1 VFRGEP
7 GVGIVPSLMSHAR
20 VLIHADVRTMDARR
34 PRADALAWR
43 DGTLLAVG
51 DRDAVLDAAGDAA
64 EVLDAHGATV
74 LPGFIDAHQ
83 HPTLTALY
91 GSRARLT
98 PPRVTDITS
107 LQSALRAAAKN
118 VPPGRWVVATDW
130 DELQLA
136 ERRPPTRAELD
147 AAVPDHPL
155 MAMHYTCH
163 RALANSRALER
174 AGIRRATPDPAGG
187 LISRGRDGL
196 PDGLLIERAMS
207 PVESLGRADL
217 IAHDAE
223 GFFEQLEAHHRALL
237 AEGITRVVDAT
248 VPLDVIELYRE
259 AARRG
264 RVPVPTIMLPVSL
277 GGYLEAPW
285 DVFSA
290 PIAHGTN
297 GPLTVGPVKLVF
309 DGAPV
314 CAMCLSVWQTA
325 GAMVGALALSLRQ
338 GSLDPVRASLSV
350 RPRVDVDGKVRTGL
364 TLYPRAEAERVVR
377 AAVDHGFMVAAHAI
391 GNESIDVVLAAYK
404 AAGPALH
411 QTRAPRIEHAT
422 FLDRD
427 LAARLAYA
435 GVAVS
440 AQPHMVTLPTVSGA
454 PPVPGIRFMALR
466 WLLDAGVKVAG
477 SSDHPVTGFAPLDGI
492 RSAVTRRTVGGRTYE
507 PDQRVELDEALV
519 MYTRAAA
526 DVCGCLTDCGT
537 LEAGKRADLVV
548 LDRTLS
554 ARTLD
559 EVKVRATVLGGETL
573 YGGVIDATR
582 AT

>member
-1 VFRGEP
+1 
-7 GVGIVPSLMSHAR
+7 MSRAH
-20 VLIHADVRTMDARR
+20 VLVNADVRTMDARR
-34 PRADALAWR
+34 PHAEALAWR
-43 DGTLLAVG
+43 DGIIFAVG
-51 DRDAVLDAAGDAA
+51 ERDAVLHAAGDDA

-83 HPTLTALY
+83 HPTITALY

-98 PPRVTDITS
+98 PPRVNDIAS
-107 LQSALRAAAKN
+107 FQSALRAATKT
-118 VPPGRWVVATDW
+118 VPPGRWVVATEW
-130 DELQLA
+130 DELLLT

-147 AAVPDHPL
+147 EAVPDHPL

-163 RALANSRALER
+163 RALANSRALEH
-174 AGIRRATPDPAGG
+174 AGIGRKTSDPAGG
-187 LISRGRDGL
+187 LIPRGRDGL

-207 PVESLGRADL
+207 PVESLARADL
-217 IAHDAE
+217 VAHDAD

-248 VPLDVIELYRE
+248 VPLDVIALYRE

-264 RVPVPTIMLPVSL
+264 RVLVPTVMLPVSL

-290 PIAHGTN
+290 TLAHDTN
-297 GPLTVGPVKLVF
+297 GPLTIGPVKLVF

-325 GAMVGALALSLRQ
+325 GAFVGALALTLNQR
-338 GSLDPVRASLSV
+338 SLDPVRASLSV
-350 RPRVDVDGKVRTGL
+350 RPRVGLDGKVRTGV
-364 TLYPRAEAERVVR
+364 TLYPREEAERVVR
-377 AAVDHGFMVAAHAI
+377 AAVDHGFTVAAHAI

-427 LAARLAYA
+427 LAARLAHE
-435 GVAVS
+435 GVAVT

-454 PPVPGIRFMALR
+454 PAVPGMRFMALR

-492 RSAVTRRTVGGRTYE
+492 RAAVTRRTVGGRAYE
-507 PDQRVELDEALV
+507 PDQRIEIDEALV
-519 MYTRAAA
+519 MYTRTAA
-526 DVCGCLTDCGT
+526 DVCGCLADCGT

-548 LDRTLS
+548 LDRALS
-554 ARTLD
+554 AQTLD
-559 EVKVRATVLGGETL
+559 DVRVRATVLDGETV
-573 YGGVIDATR
+573 YGSAGAATR